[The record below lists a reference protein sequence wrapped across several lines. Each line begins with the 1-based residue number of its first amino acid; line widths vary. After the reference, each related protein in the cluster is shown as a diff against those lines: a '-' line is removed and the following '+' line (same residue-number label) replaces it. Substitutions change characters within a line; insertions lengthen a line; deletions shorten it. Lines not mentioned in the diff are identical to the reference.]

1 MAAMAPIELDDVD
14 RGILHMLQQDARNN
28 SATQIADAV
37 GVAPNT
43 VRNRIDRLEEH
54 GVIQGYH
61 PQIDYERAGYQLRVI
76 FTCTV
81 PVAERHEFAD
91 SALGIEGV
99 VGVTESLSGY
109 ENLAVEAVGETSD
122 ELTRI
127 AAELEELGPVIRDER
142 FVKNSR
148 VQPFDQ
154 FGLDD
159 VEEA

>member
-1 MAAMAPIELDDVD
+1 MELDDVD
-14 RGILHMLQQDARNN
+14 RGILHMLQEDARND

-43 VRNRIDRLEEH
+43 VRNPIERLEEN

-61 PQIDYERAGYQLRVI
+61 PHIDYEQAGYQLRVI

-81 PVAERHEFAD
+81 RVAKRREFAD

-99 VGVTESLSGY
+99 VAVTESLSGY
-109 ENLAVEAVGETSD
+109 GNLAVEAVGETSD

-127 AAELEELGPVIRDER
+127 TAEVEELGPVIRDER
-142 FVKNSR
+142 FVKNSHVR
-148 VQPFDQ
+148 PFDQ
-154 FGLDD
+154 FGPEDA
-159 VEEA
+159 EEN

>member
-1 MAAMAPIELDDVD
+1 MGFSICSRE
-14 RGILHMLQQDARNN
+14 DARNN

-43 VRNRIDRLEEH
+43 VRNRIERLEEN
-54 GVIQGYH
+54 GYH
-61 PQIDYERAGYQLRVI
+61 PHIDYELAGYQLRVI

-81 PVAERHEFAD
+81 PVAKRREFAD

-99 VGVTESLSGY
+99 VAVTESLSGY

-127 AAELEELGPVIRDER
+127 TAEVEELGPVIRDER
-142 FVKNSR
+142 FVKNSHVR
-148 VQPFDQ
+148 PFDQ
-154 FGLDD
+154 FGPEDA
-159 VEEA
+159 EEN

>member
-1 MAAMAPIELDDVD
+1 MELDDVD

-28 SATQIADAV
+28 SASQIADAV

-43 VRNRIDRLEEH
+43 VRNRIERLEEN
-54 GVIQGYH
+54 GVVNGYH
-61 PQIDYERAGYQLRVI
+61 PHIDYERAGYQLRVV

-81 PVAERHEFAD
+81 PVAKRQEFGD
-91 SALGIEGV
+91 GALGIEGV
-99 VGVTESLSGY
+99 VAVTESLSGY

-154 FGLDD
+154 FGREV
-159 VEEA
+159 VESD